1 MSQADQANV
10 LQENN
15 KTASVSEYFSS
26 YWQRLKSGDLGS
38 WPIFLGLIVIVV
50 IFQTQNENYLT
61 PRNFVN
67 LFVQMAGITVIA
79 IGVVYVLLLGEI
91 DLSIGYV
98 SAVAAVFMTLRLR
111 PPNSWHWIAAIIAAL
126 AVVAL
131 IGILQGTIITKFRLP
146 SFIVTLAGFLV
157 WNGVV
162 LILIGSGGTVVIQD
176 NIVIGIANYF
186 LPTTL
191 GWFLAIALVV
201 IYAANRLNGWR
212 GRQQRGVSKTPLA
225 IVIAQIFIVSLI
237 VLAVTYVANQDRGIP
252 FVVVLLLVLLVGFT
266 FLAERTRFGRYV
278 YAIGGSAEAAR
289 RAGINVDR
297 IKIYVFMISSIM
309 AGMGGIVLASRL
321 RSVDTSAGGGNLM
334 LNSIAAAVIGGT
346 SLFGGRGRVISAFIG
361 ALVIA
366 SVENGMG
373 LLGLSSGVKFV
384 ITGLVLLLA
393 VLVDAITRRG
403 RSQSGI
409 A

>member
-1 MSQADQANV
+1 
-10 LQENN
+10 
-15 KTASVSEYFSS
+15 
-26 YWQRLKSGDLGS
+26 
-38 WPIFLGLIVIVV
+38 
-50 IFQTQNENYLT
+50 
-61 PRNFVN
+61 
-67 LFVQMAGITVIA
+67 
-79 IGVVYVLLLGEI
+79 
-91 DLSIGYV
+91 
-98 SAVAAVFMTLRLR
+98 
-111 PPNSWHWIAAIIAAL
+111 
-126 AVVAL
+126 
-131 IGILQGTIITKFRLP
+131 
-146 SFIVTLAGFLV
+146 
-157 WNGVV
+157 
-162 LILIGSGGTVVIQD
+162 
-176 NIVIGIANYF
+176 
-186 LPTTL
+186 
-191 GWFLAIALVV
+191 
-201 IYAANRLNGWR
+201 
-212 GRQQRGVSKTPLA
+212 
-225 IVIAQIFIVSLI
+225 
-237 VLAVTYVANQDRGIP
+237 
-252 FVVVLLLVLLVGFT
+252 LVLLVGFT

-297 IKIYVFMISSIM
+297 IKVYVFMISSIM

-393 VLVDAITRRG
+393 VSVDAITRRG